1 MIWSF
6 VCQRQNNC
14 NTIYKE
20 AAEEHCAAEATLAYY
35 VFENEMY
42 VFFILYQYTVIASQ
56 SPAYQLH
63 VNTTDELTKLE
74 LTILVHLSQS
84 RD

>member
-1 MIWSF
+1 
-6 VCQRQNNC
+6 
-14 NTIYKE
+14 
-20 AAEEHCAAEATLAYY
+20 
-35 VFENEMY
+35 MY